1 MLINELSVNRL
12 TLLWQRY
19 LHHTLKIVIFV
30 QMKKL
35 RNLFKNWRRPIKLSI
50 SNPANF
56 DEIWSVSTSKVQLVS
71 LFLLIFVLI
80 SVGVGFF
87 ILKSPFGDYLQ
98 SDKEAL
104 KRNQLVEQKLSI
116 DRLTKKLDAQEKY
129 IDNIKMIIL
138 GEKPKD
144 SISTMK
150 NEVRVDPNKID
161 GTVSP
166 EERVIADKVKDDL
179 RTTVKKKSVMNV
191 HFIAPVKGKISQVF
205 DAKNHQGTDV
215 VTPENKSVL
224 ACLSGTVI
232 YSGFSQKDGHI
243 LIVEH
248 ANDFI
253 SVYKHNQA
261 RLKKTGDRV
270 RTGDP
275 IAIVGNSGENSN
287 GPHLHFELWL
297 NQKPV
302 NPEDYI
308 QLEMKQ

>member
-1 MLINELSVNRL
+1 
-12 TLLWQRY
+12 
-19 LHHTLKIVIFV
+19 
-30 QMKKL
+30 MKKL
-35 RNLFKNWRRPIKLSI
+35 RSFFKNWREPIKLSV
-50 SNPANF
+50 SNPDNF
-56 DEIWSVSTSKVQLVS
+56 DEIWGVSTSKIQLFS
-71 LFLLIFVLI
+71 LFLLVFALLT
-80 SVGVGFF
+80 VGVGFVV
-87 ILKSPFGDYLQ
+87 LKSPFGDYIQ
-98 SDKEAL
+98 GDKDLL
-104 KRNQLVEQKLSI
+104 KRNQLVEQKLKI
-116 DRLTKKLDAQEKY
+116 DRLSKKLDTQEKY

-144 SISTMK
+144 SISKMK
-150 NEVRVDPNKID
+150 NEVHIDPNKID
-161 GTVSP
+161 GSVST
-166 EERVIADKVKDDL
+166 EEKLIANKVKDDL
-179 RTTVKKKSVMNV
+179 RTSVKKKSLINV
-191 HFIAPVKGKISQVF
+191 HFIAPVRGMISQVF
-205 DAKNHQGTDV
+205 DAKKHPGVDV

-243 LIVEH
+243 LILEH
-248 ANDFI
+248 ANEFI

-297 NQKPV
+297 SQKPI

-308 QLEMKQ
+308 QLSLEK